1 MRVLE
6 EHFIFPNKYTQDKPY
21 NQLSR
26 IDKAILILFSL
37 ATIDSRNLFTLDRS
51 ITIIAEF
58 LELE

>member
-37 ATIDSRNLFTLDRS
+37 ATIDSRNLFTLDRVLLLLPS
-51 ITIIAEF
+51 F
-58 LELE
+58 WN